1 MFVTPM
7 DVFRDGVTQSWA
19 LQALITNQT
28 VKATSY
34 TFALFGRYPLSAA
47 AVVVAS
53 ARLSV

>member
-1 MFVTPM
+1 MVVTPM
-7 DVFRDGVTQSWA
+7 DVFRDGVTQSLA
-19 LQALITNQT
+19 LQALVTNQT

-53 ARLSV
+53 ARISV